1 MKSWKL
7 LTIVLSSLVLVACA
21 TGPRRVSE
29 PTASIQQLSVAA
41 DGGWSLDLRL
51 QNYSSIPMRFE
62 SVRFAL
68 EIGGEAAGTLEATTP
83 LTIGPESADILSLR
97 LAPSA
102 EGRLHAADALAARR
116 ALSYRLDG
124 TIRAAPED
132 RGSARDYNVRRDG
145 TLGPVPGLP
154 GVMR

>member
-1 MKSWKL
+1 MKPWKL
-7 LTIVLSSLVLVACA
+7 LTILLLAGVLAACA
-21 TGPRRVSE
+21 SGPRRVSE

-41 DGGWSLDLRL
+41 DGSWSVDLRL

-68 EIGGEAAGTLEATTP
+68 SVGGEPAGTLETTTP
-83 LTIGPESADILSLR
+83 LTIGPESADILTLT

-102 EGRLHAADALAARR
+102 EGRLHAADALASGRS
-116 ALSYRLDG
+116 LVYRIDG
-124 TIRAAPED
+124 SIRAAPED
-132 RGSARDYNVRRDG
+132 RGSARDYTVRRDG
-145 TLGPVPGLP
+145 AVGPVPGLP